1 MRIFNK
7 DVIKYGNCSTICDY
21 NETPIDINNIIL
33 DENDIKF
40 IEENKEE
47 LKMDLDAEFKH
58 PRGILEYNQLLYW
71 KPHTSYHKV
80 IQKLILIK
88 YKLI

>member
-1 MRIFNK
+1 MFNK
-7 DVIKYGNCSTICDY
+7 NIIKYGNNSTICDY
-21 NETPIDINNIIL
+21 NEIAIDINNIIL

-40 IEENKEE
+40 IEENKEQ

-58 PRGILEYNQLLYW
+58 PRGFLEYNQMLYW
-71 KPHTSYHKV
+71 KPYTSYDKI

>member
-1 MRIFNK
+1 MFNK
-7 DVIKYGNCSTICDY
+7 YVIKYGYSATICDY

-40 IEENKEE
+40 IEENKEQ
-47 LKMDLDAEFKH
+47 LKMDLEGELNRK
-58 PRGILEYNQLLYW
+58 PRNHLEYNQLLYW
-71 KPHTSYHKV
+71 KPHSSYHKI